1 AASGNVTVPI
11 STLLQPPEIA
21 YILNNSQASCVVT
34 TTELLPKVQAIRER
48 VPALRKII
56 VVGDATA
63 TGDFLA
69 WDKFLADQTDT
80 YTLPR
85 PLAASDVVAFL
96 YTSGTTGF
104 PKAAMVSHGGPPLP
118 TAVQEKF
125 IARYGLP
132 ILEGY
137 GCSEASSTVTVMP
150 IHGPYKPLSVGKVMP
165 NQRLRIVDDEG
176 RDVRDGEEGEI
187 IVRGPNVCRGYYGL
201 PAATRQAIRGGWLY
215 TGDLGRL

>member
-1 AASGNVTVPI
+1 
-11 STLLQPPEIA
+11 
-21 YILNNSQASCVVT
+21 
-34 TTELLPKVQAIRER
+34 
-48 VPALRKII
+48 
-56 VVGDATA
+56 
-63 TGDFLA
+63 DFLA

-104 PKAAMVSHGGPPLP
+104 PKAAMVSHANLLSNVTAEAELYALGRDDVFACVMPLFHNYALVDCCLLPIWYGSTIVLGDLTDTEPLLALIERHRISFLATMPAHLGEMVYREGRTFDTSSLRMVQTGGAPLP
-118 TAVQEKF
+118 TAVREKF

-150 IHGPYKPLSVGKVMP
+150 IHGPYKP
-165 NQRLRIVDDEG
+165 
-176 RDVRDGEEGEI
+176 
-187 IVRGPNVCRGYYGL
+187 
-201 PAATRQAIRGGWLY
+201 
-215 TGDLGRL
+215 